1 MLTASRNQSNLHDA
15 CDYIPAYD
23 RAVMST
29 IGMKHRL
36 DELKEGVK
44 ALVDL
49 RRTGAGEETEVLV
62 NRTQE
67 KEVIDLK
74 GVAEARESTRLTDF

>member
-1 MLTASRNQSNLHDA
+1 ML
-15 CDYIPAYD
+15 
-23 RAVMST
+23 ST
-29 IGMKHRL
+29 IGMEDRL
-36 DELKEGVK
+36 NELKEDVE
-44 ALVDL
+44 ALADL

-62 NRTQE
+62 NRIQE

>member
-1 MLTASRNQSNLHDA
+1 VL
-15 CDYIPAYD
+15 
-23 RAVMST
+23 ST
-29 IGMKHRL
+29 IGMEDRL
-36 DELKEGVK
+36 NELKEDVE
-44 ALVDL
+44 ALADL

-62 NRTQE
+62 NRIQE